1 MESDLYEEDHEAF
14 RAVAREYVA
23 REVTPHLDHWEKQR
37 LVDRSAWLAAGK
49 QGLLG
54 LTVPEEYGGGGQSDY
69 RFRAVL
75 VEELAAVGA
84 TSLHLGFSI
93 NEDIVLPYLLDLG
106 TPQQKSR
113 WLPGFTTGETISA
126 VAMTEPGAGSD
137 LRGIRTTAVRDGD
150 EWVINGSKTFITN
163 GIQADLVLVAAR
175 TGVWDG
181 AVELSLFVVEGG
193 VAGFSRGRKLEK
205 VGLHAQDTA
214 ELFFDDV
221 RVPASHLIG
230 TEGRGLPHLM
240 ERLPKER
247 LSIAFGAQAAAEAAL
262 RWTMDYVFERRAF
275 GKAVAEFQTV
285 AFALA
290 ELETEVEAA
299 RAYVD
304 KAILALNAGT
314 LSAVDAAKAKWWAT
328 DMQNRVVTRGLQLHG
343 GYGYMVEY
351 PIARAFADARVQT
364 IYGGT
369 NEIMKEIISRD
380 IAARRRTDGG

>member
-1 MESDLYEEDHEAF
+1 MQTELYDEDHEAF
-14 RAVAREYVA
+14 REVAREYVV
-23 REVTPHLDHWEKQR
+23 REVAPHLEQWERQR
-37 LVDRSAWLAAGK
+37 LIDRSAWRAAGK

-54 LTVPEEYGGGGQSDY
+54 LTVPEQYGGGGQDDY

-75 VEELAAVGA
+75 VEELSAVGA
-84 TSLHLGFSI
+84 ASVHLGFAI

-106 TPQQKSR
+106 TPEQKER
-113 WLPGFTTGETISA
+113 WLPGFASGETISA

-137 LRGIRTTAVRDGD
+137 LRGIRTTAVRDGGD
-150 EWVINGSKTFITN
+150 WVINGSKTFITN
-163 GIQADLVLVAAR
+163 GIAADLVLVAAR
-175 TGVWDG
+175 SGG
-181 AVELSLFVVEGG
+181 AGGSGELSLFVVEEG
-193 VAGFSRGRKLEK
+193 APGFSRGRKLEK

-221 RVPASHLIG
+221 RVPAANLVG
-230 TEGRGLPHLM
+230 AAGRGLHHLM

-247 LSIAFGAQAAAEAAL
+247 LSLAFGAQAAAEAAL
-262 RWTMDYVFERRAF
+262 RWTTDYVFERQAF
-275 GKAVAEFQTV
+275 GHPVAEFQTV
-285 AFALA
+285 GFALA
-290 ELETEVEAA
+290 ELETEVEAC
-299 RAYVD
+299 RAYLD

-328 DMQNRVVTRGLQLHG
+328 EMQNRVVTRGVQLHG
-343 GYGYMVEY
+343 GYGYMLEY

-380 IAARRRTDGG
+380 IAARHRLRGR